1 MLLLVPRSPQR
12 LYQSIPDANSSDTS
26 LLPLSAQNIL
36 VLTSLSLHRHFLM
49 FISTFPRLHLPLSPL
64 THSFAILL
72 FLNDSN
78 FESKLRL
85 SKQSFYMAL
94 NLWFTLQHKSL
105 KPIVSTCLH
114 YKALRHI
121 FQIKSPYDHRVLNPT
136 DSPCSNE
143 YLLSLSL
150 LPYSPIVYSEFPP
163 QCGLL
168 APESNTLV
176 IFFVTQKVQN
186 HFNPSFPLRT
196 ISSPFG
202 RAPRAHWGSFLT
214 SFLPAFHT
222 CRAQTILLQYETVVW
237 YYYRYTSSS
246 RKQRTMVSPH
256 PKGEISNCLGIAAD
270 AWFNRTAYR
279 LWKNLGPFWGCL
291 ISGGWDSS
299 SYSSRLSLL
308 SLLN

>member
-1 MLLLVPRSPQR
+1 MS
-12 LYQSIPDANSSDTS
+12 
-26 LLPLSAQNIL
+26 
-36 VLTSLSLHRHFLM
+36 
-49 FISTFPRLHLPLSPL
+49 ISTFPRLHLPLSPL

-105 KPIVSTCLH
+105 KPIVSTIRRSGKFFKL
-114 YKALRHI
+114 K
-121 FQIKSPYDHRVLNPT
+121 VLMTIVSLVPPT
-136 DSPCSNE
+136 LLAPMNTSS
-143 YLLSLSL
+143 LSLSLSL
-150 LPYSPIVYSEFPP
+150 LPYSPIMYSEFPP
-163 QCGLL
+163 QCGFLT
-168 APESNTLV
+168 PESNTLV

-186 HFNPSFPLRT
+186 HFNPSFSLRT

-214 SFLPAFHT
+214 SFLPAFHN

-246 RKQRTMVSPH
+246 RKQRTMVSPY

-279 LWKNLGPFWGCL
+279 LWKPGTILGVFNIRGMGFV
-291 ISGGWDSS
+291 IIF
-299 SYSSRLSLL
+299 
-308 SLLN
+308 